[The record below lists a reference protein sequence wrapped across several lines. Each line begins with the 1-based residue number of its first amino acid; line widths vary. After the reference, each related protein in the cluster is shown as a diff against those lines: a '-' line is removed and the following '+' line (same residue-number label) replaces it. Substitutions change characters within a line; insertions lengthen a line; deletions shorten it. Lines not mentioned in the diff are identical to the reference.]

1 MSVNERIPDGS
12 LVFLDS
18 APVIYY
24 VERKRPFFEQVSP
37 FFARLDDG
45 ELTAVSSPITVAECI
60 FYPYKQNNLKLAAQ
74 FRALL
79 TQAPIVRCV
88 STTDEIADS
97 SARLRAQYNL
107 GFADALQVATAV
119 YAGCEFLL
127 TNDMKLQRVAELDV
141 IVLGGTAVTPDS
153 G

>member
-24 VERKRPFFEQVSP
+24 VEHKLPYFEQVAPFFE
-37 FFARLDDG
+37 RLDAG
-45 ELTAVSSPITVAECI
+45 VLTAVSSPITLAECI
-60 FYPYKQNNLKLAAQ
+60 FYPYKQDNSKLAAQ
-74 FRALL
+74 FRSLL

-119 YAGCEFLL
+119 YAGCDFFL
-127 TNDMKLQRVAELDV
+127 TNDIKLQRVTELEV
-141 IVLGGTAVTPDS
+141 VVLG
-153 G
+153 

>member
-1 MSVNERIPDGS
+1 MSVNDRIPDDS

-24 VERKRPFFEQVSP
+24 VERKRPYFEQVAP
-37 FFARLDDG
+37 FFERLDDG
-45 ELTAVSSPITVAECI
+45 GLTAVSSPITVAECV
-60 FYPYKQNNLKLAAQ
+60 FYPYKQDNIKLAAQ

-79 TQAPIVRCV
+79 TQTPVVRCV

-97 SARLRAQYNL
+97 SARLRALYNL

-119 YAGCEFLL
+119 YAGCDFFL
-127 TNDMKLQRVAELDV
+127 TNDIKLQRVTELKV
-141 IVLGGTAVTPDS
+141 IVLE
-153 G
+153 